1 LICFKRKIV
10 IQTYSS
16 TVNLEKVE
24 KDTVLLSAF
33 LFSRSYIAFWFGFLT
48 LHHTFPMFFFLF
60 LTNILRSSSFF
71 SLFIIIPHSMT
82 SHALEIEDKNNLN
95 IFFLSFLRVSFKD
108 KIVCFEILFIGLN
121 IFLIPNFN

>member
-1 LICFKRKIV
+1 
-10 IQTYSS
+10 
-16 TVNLEKVE
+16 
-24 KDTVLLSAF
+24 
-33 LFSRSYIAFWFGFLT
+33 
-48 LHHTFPMFFFLF
+48 
-60 LTNILRSSSFF
+60 
-71 SLFIIIPHSMT
+71 MT